1 MLVGYV
7 NINLKVQIKSENV
20 LLVALNEKSRI
31 TKVITSQGTTD
42 VCSTLNGSLSSSCPS
57 GGPMDEQIDRLNSIA
72 ISRAMLLMWQK
83 NKQVS
88 MERT

>member
-1 MLVGYV
+1 MC
-7 NINLKVQIKSENV
+7 V
-20 LLVALNEKSRI
+20 LHNA
-31 TKVITSQGTTD
+31 VIPLEQ
-42 VCSTLNGSLSSSCPS
+42 SC
-57 GGPMDEQIDRLNSIA
+57 GPMDEQTDRLNSAA